1 MTSISFTSVRVIFSL
16 QAFDGTVSM
25 KTFNPVLLFFFF
37 FWSNTKEEKK
47 SKALSLQFQ
56 AGIEILTEKTLLHR
70 RHVSE
75 QGKKRVVAMQANSS
89 TACYRPHG
97 LLRISIIHIL

>member
-16 QAFDGTVSM
+16 QASDGTVSM
-25 KTFNPVLLFFFF
+25 KTFNPVLLFFF